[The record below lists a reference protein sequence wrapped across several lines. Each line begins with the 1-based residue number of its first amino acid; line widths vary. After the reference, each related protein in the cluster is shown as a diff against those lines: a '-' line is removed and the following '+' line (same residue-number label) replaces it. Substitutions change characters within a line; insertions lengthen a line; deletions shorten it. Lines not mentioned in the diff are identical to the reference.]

1 MRTKT
6 NTFLPLFVVAG
17 ICLLPAQ
24 GQEKPNAG
32 RPADLSVY
40 DLSREVTLIGTVQ
53 EFIPY
58 APAAPR
64 GAHALLQTAAGAVDV
79 HLGDV
84 RFLAANQFSIKSG
97 DTLRIIGEQLTYG
110 RGTQFVARIVQKATQ
125 LLVVRSI
132 RGIPLLYMA
141 PRNATATR
149 ADGAGS

>member
-6 NTFLPLFVVAG
+6 NTLLPLFVVAG
-17 ICLLPAQ
+17 ICLLPAG

-32 RPADLSVY
+32 QPADLSAY
-40 DLSREVTLIGTVQ
+40 DVRREVTLIGTVQ
-53 EFIPY
+53 EFVLY
-58 APAAPR
+58 APATPL
-64 GAHALLQTAAGAVDV
+64 GAHAVLQTAAGAVDV

-84 RFLAANQFSIKSG
+84 RLLTANQFSIKSG
-97 DTLRIIGEQLTYG
+97 DTLRIIGEQVAYG
-110 RGTQFVARIVQKATQ
+110 RATQFVARIVQKGTRV
-125 LLVVRSI
+125 LVVRSI